1 MISFPWHWRCSKT
14 VNPGQE
20 CTLSHASSCQYFSY
34 FFNFNSVILGYKVV
48 FRIYHNTMRMSS
60 KSLSS
65 HALWDWQNYIS
76 KFRFHSDLKIQSD
89 LNQLSIWVSQTWIRL
104 EKLYPVLAL
113 SLYESPSLYV
123 CRYLNLEYFAIFRKL
138 IVHLIDLYLLI
149 TH

>member
-1 MISFPWHWRCSKT
+1 MLENGKSWAWMYIASCIL
-14 VNPGQE
+14 
-20 CTLSHASSCQYFSY
+20 LSIFLICFQFQFCDVGVQSGNQKKH
-34 FFNFNSVILGYKVV
+34 
-48 FRIYHNTMRMSS
+48 HNTWRLSS
-60 KSLSS
+60 KSLPS

-123 CRYLNLEYFAIFRKL
+123 CRYLNLEYFIIFRKL
-138 IVHLIDLYLLI
+138 IVHLID
-149 TH
+149 

>member
-1 MISFPWHWRCSKT
+1 MLGNGKEH
-14 VNPGQE
+14 E
-20 CTLSHASSCQYFSY
+20 CTLLHASSCQYFSY
-34 FFNFNSVILGYKVV
+34 VINFNSMLLGCKMV
-48 FRIYHNTMRMSS
+48 FRIHHNTMRMSS

-76 KFRFHSDLKIQSD
+76 KFRFHSDWKCRSD
-89 LNQLSIWVSQTWIRL
+89 LNQLSKWVSQTWIRL

-123 CRYLNLEYFAIFRKL
+123 CRYLNLEHFAIFRKL

-149 TH
+149 TN